1 MSDFFR
7 VVRNRRAWSVPLYWA
22 LLVALAGLL
31 LWLAARLLWLL
42 LGWSAPLPEP
52 LPYAPI
58 ADAGTAPPALS
69 AWHLFGNASPLTD
82 NRSLAASAP
91 TSTLD
96 LTLVLVWAGR
106 DPRRG
111 MAILRDGEGAEHNY
125 RVGQEVAAGV
135 RLDSVLPDRVLL
147 SRAGAIEVLPL
158 LRAGDDVGAAAG
170 GAAGSGSRT
179 GTAGKPGF
187 VSGNGV
193 VSTTGPMLG
202 TAAMGQVGAPNVPMA
217 GIDLEAVRKQ
227 LGADPLELARTIT
240 PLPVMENGKLVGV
253 RLHAGANQAVL
264 SRLGLQADD
273 IVTSVNGV
281 ALTDPSR
288 IAGVVAGLG
297 QSGKLSVNV
306 RRNGKIETLSLDLH

>member
-22 LLVALAGLL
+22 LLVALAGML

-58 ADAGTAPPALS
+58 ADAGTAPPALSALS

-106 DPRRG
+106 DPRRN
-111 MAILRDGEGAEHNY
+111 MAIVRDAEGNEHNF
-125 RVGQEVAAGV
+125 RVGQEVAPGV
-135 RLDSVLPDRVLL
+135 RLDQVLPDRVLL
-147 SRAGAIEVLPL
+147 SRGGVIEVLPL
-158 LRAGDDVGAAAG
+158 VREGAGA
-170 GAAGSGSRT
+170 SS
-179 GTAGKPGF
+179 TATASAPRSASKPGF
-187 VSGNGV
+187 ATGGGV
-193 VSTTGPMLG
+193 VSVPGPMIS
-202 TAAMGQVGAPNVPMA
+202 TATMGQVGAPNVPMA